1 MPHIFFMK
9 RTKYGDIRFLDS
21 HDPCEVDEKDDSILL
36 LRKSHCNTDIEDQI
50 RYPRE
55 NFVWECNKG
64 RDLKKN
70 EMIFLK
76 NINDDDE
83 EDDFSMD
90 NLELCVQESD
100 NEEYGGPLIWEE
112 EEEEEIMEE

>member
-1 MPHIFFMK
+1 MK

-21 HDPCEVDEKDDSILL
+21 HYPCEVDEKDDSILL
-36 LRKSHCNTDIEDQI
+36 LRKSHCDTDIEDQI

-76 NINDDDE
+76 NILMMMTRKMILVWIIWNYVCKKATMKNMVVR
-83 EDDFSMD
+83 S
-90 NLELCVQESD
+90 
-100 NEEYGGPLIWEE
+100 YGRRKKKKK
-112 EEEEEIMEE
+112 